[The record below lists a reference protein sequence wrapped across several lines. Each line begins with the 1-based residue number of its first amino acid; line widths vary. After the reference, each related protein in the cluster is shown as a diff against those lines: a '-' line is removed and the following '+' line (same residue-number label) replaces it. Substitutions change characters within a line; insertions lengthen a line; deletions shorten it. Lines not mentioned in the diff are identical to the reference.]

1 MTLGSL
7 YIVSAPSGAGKT
19 SLINA
24 LLESLDGIEVSVS
37 HTTRPMR
44 EGESDGQHYHFVDTA
59 TFESG
64 IASGLFLE
72 HASVFENYYG
82 TSRSTVQQRL
92 EEGVDVILEI
102 DWQGAQQIRQLMPD
116 NNSIFILPPSIDEL
130 ERRLT
135 ARNQDAEAVIAK
147 RVSQA
152 RDDARHFNEYDYI
165 IVNDDFDTAL
175 QALSSIFQCKRTQLT
190 KVALKHDQLLA
201 TLTEPQ

>member
-24 LLESLDGIEVSVS
+24 LLDTVSGIEVSVS

-44 EGESDGQHYHFVDTA
+44 DGEVNGKHYHFVDTE
-59 TFESG
+59 TFEQG
-64 IASGLFLE
+64 IKDGLFLE
-72 HASVFENYYG
+72 HAKVFENYYG
-82 TSRSTVQQRL
+82 TSRSTVQARL

-102 DWQGAQQIRQLMPD
+102 DWQGAQQIRALLPE
-116 NNSIFILPPSIDEL
+116 NHSIFILPPSIEEL

-135 ARNQDAEAVIAK
+135 SRNQDSKEVIIR

-152 RDDARHFNEYDYI
+152 KADVQHFTEYEHI
-165 IVNDDFDTAL
+165 IVNDDFDKAL
-175 QALSSIFQCKRTQLT
+175 LALSSIFECKRTERGKMQLRQ
-190 KVALKHDQLLA
+190 KDLLA
-201 TLTEPQ
+201 NLLAK

>member
-19 SLINA
+19 SLINK
-24 LLESLDGIEVSVS
+24 LIDSVSGIEVSVS

-44 EGESDGQHYHFVDTA
+44 DGEIDGKHYHFVDTTA
-59 TFESG
+59 FEQG
-64 IASGLFLE
+64 IKDGLFLE
-72 HASVFENYYG
+72 HAKVFENYYG

-102 DWQGAQQIRQLMPD
+102 DWQGAQQIRALMPE
-116 NNSIFILPPSIDEL
+116 NHSIFILPPSIEEL

-135 ARNQDAEAVIAK
+135 SRNQDSEEVIIK

-152 RDDARHFNEYDYI
+152 KADVQHFVEYEHI
-165 IVNDDFDTAL
+165 IVNDDFEKAL
-175 QALSSIFQCKRTQLT
+175 VALSSIFECKRTERNKMQLRQQDL
-190 KVALKHDQLLA
+190 LKNLLA
-201 TLTEPQ
+201 K